1 MSFPAPAVRLVVPVI
16 NTACVS
22 VIAPAVVNTR
32 LPLIVEVPPLPNV
45 NAPMSFNVTLLPDT
59 TRNSPPKLLALS
71 SVMSFPAPAV
81 SVLVPPT
88 ERVVPV
94 AWVKPEPVAIRFPV
108 ILLPPNCKVVL
119 STMVRL
125 SSCPL
130 RALKETVE
138 PNTLLKSPRMMLW
151 FAAAAKLAAPAE
163 VITPLCVIPAL
174 VEVADK
180 LVLAVT
186 VPRSSAVLFRITTRV
201 PAALTEPTKL
211 FSALFRI
218 TAPTGVPV
226 TNPFAVAKNEAAPG
240 AVITFALLN
249 W

>member
-1 MSFPAPAVRLVVPVI
+1 
-16 NTACVS
+16 
-22 VIAPAVVNTR
+22 
-32 LPLIVEVPPLPNV
+32 
-45 NAPMSFNVTLLPDT
+45 
-59 TRNSPPKLLALS
+59 
-71 SVMSFPAPAV
+71 MSFPAPAV

-138 PNTLLKSPRMMLW
+138 PNTLLESPRMMLW
-151 FAAAAKLAAPAE
+151 FAAAAKLAAPVE

-186 VPRSSAVLFRITTRV
+186 APRSNAVLSRITTRV
-201 PAALTEPTKL
+201 PVAATEPVKL
-211 FSALFRI
+211 L
-218 TAPTGVPV
+218 
-226 TNPFAVAKNEAAPG
+226 
-240 AVITFALLN
+240 FALLIMTEPFGVPPLKAVLVARN
-249 W
+249 VALPVTFINAAAVPW